1 MCKWRGMK
9 MAVKTPLSVIWTL
22 PPRRRGRTA
31 LFTAAAVAV
40 VMSSLNVS
48 NAVDNDVDLHFFCD
62 KAVRHKY
69 CGGGGGGHREWVHS
83 YHVSVIQLFCV
94 VLDVRHCSQCNQK
107 YMYIFCFISQNVTES
122 RARPREICWRRRAKA
137 VRSGPR
143 VPSRN
148 DTLSISPSFAF
159 ISLVFGSI

>member
-1 MCKWRGMK
+1 MKIHFTFTVVIEWNPSIAPQIVNEKRSACVCKWRGMK

-69 CGGGGGGHREWVHS
+69 CGGGGGHREWVHS
-83 YHVSVIQLFCV
+83 YHVSVI
-94 VLDVRHCSQCNQK
+94 HN
-107 YMYIFCFISQNVTES
+107 Y
-122 RARPREICWRRRAKA
+122 
-137 VRSGPR
+137 
-143 VPSRN
+143 
-148 DTLSISPSFAF
+148 
-159 ISLVFGSI
+159 LV